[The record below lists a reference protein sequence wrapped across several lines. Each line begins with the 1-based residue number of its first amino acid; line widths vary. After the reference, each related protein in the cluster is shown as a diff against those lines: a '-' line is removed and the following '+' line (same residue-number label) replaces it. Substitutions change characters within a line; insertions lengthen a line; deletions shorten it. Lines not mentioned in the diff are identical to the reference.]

1 MAHAYR
7 STKNS
12 EIMFTHCISMQAHLE
27 VTQYCIAH
35 MHVSLSVLTCHKLP
49 PLILCERVIVNC
61 MNWELLAMRNIDC
74 PVCFNLSMIT

>member
-12 EIMFTHCISMQAHLE
+12 EIMFTHCIPMQAHLE
-27 VTQYCIAH
+27 VTPYYIAH

-61 MNWELLAMRNIDC
+61 MSWDLLAMRNIDC